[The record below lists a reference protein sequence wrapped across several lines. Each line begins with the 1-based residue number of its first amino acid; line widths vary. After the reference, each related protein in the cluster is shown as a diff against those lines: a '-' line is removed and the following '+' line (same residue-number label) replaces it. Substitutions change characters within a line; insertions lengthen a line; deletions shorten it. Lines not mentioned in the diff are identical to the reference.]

1 MLIGA
6 KAIQASMPSPLLYQA
21 LWYPSVK
28 ESGYPCCS
36 EAVISKLPST
46 FASWHMTF
54 NMFWSFFLG

>member
-1 MLIGA
+1 MLIGV

-28 ESGYPCCS
+28 ESGCPCCS

-46 FASWHMTF
+46 FAS
-54 NMFWSFFLG
+54 